1 MITQITET
9 ETRRYYKNYL
19 HHAHAVGI
27 TWALLTCCFLII
39 NIIVFAEDQWIGD
52 TYETPGA
59 GWVGLYTVCELVN
72 SGREEIC
79 EGHFQNFNSILMG
92 SFKAATFFI
101 GVSVLL
107 IFLCILLFVLFL
119 FIAEIYV
126 YIICGVIQVIS
137 TIFMFLG
144 CVIFPGGWDHIYV
157 KRICGDN
164 ARGYHLG
171 DCDMRWAYILAII
184 GVFDIMIL
192 AILAFVLAFRQAD
205 KWTKY
210 EAIDSKSNP
219 GAGYVV
225 DVASSHAG
233 STIVPH
239 QSSIVRGPNV
249 HSQYGPP
256 QPLYVVDDGH
266 RAPSEMST
274 GRSRRARTPYGSEA
288 RAMEGDPGGS
298 VYRGQSRDSF

>member
-1 MITQITET
+1 MYKQVTET

-19 HHAHAVGI
+19 HHAHAVGV

-52 TYETPGA
+52 TDDSPGT
-59 GWVGLYTVCELVN
+59 GWVGLYRLCELVN
-72 SGREEIC
+72 NGRVEIC
-79 EGHFQNFNSILMG
+79 EGYFQNFNSILTD

-107 IFLCILLFVLFL
+107 IFLCILLFILFL
-119 FIAEIYV
+119 FISEIYV
-126 YIICGVIQVIS
+126 YIICGIIQVIS

-144 CVIFPGGWDHIYV
+144 CVIYPGGWDHIMV
-157 KRICGDN
+157 RRICGDE
-164 ARGYHLG
+164 ASGYHLG
-171 DCDMRWAYILAII
+171 KCDMRWAYILAII
-184 GVFDIMIL
+184 GVFDILIL

-210 EAIDSKSNP
+210 EAIDAKSNP

-225 DVASSHAG
+225 DVASSKAG
-233 STIVPH
+233 SVIVPH
-239 QSSIVRGPNV
+239 QSSIIRGPNV

-256 QPLYVVDDGH
+256 QPLYVVDDLG
-266 RAPSEMST
+266 APSEIST
-274 GRSRRARTPYGSEA
+274 NRKRARTPYGSESHA
-288 RAMEGDPGGS
+288 NEGYPGGS
-298 VYRGQSRDSF
+298 VYRGQDRGSF